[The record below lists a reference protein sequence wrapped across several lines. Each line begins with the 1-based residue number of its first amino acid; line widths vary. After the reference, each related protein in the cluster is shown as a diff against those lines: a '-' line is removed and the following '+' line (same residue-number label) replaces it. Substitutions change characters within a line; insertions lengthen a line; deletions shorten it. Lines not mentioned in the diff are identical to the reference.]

1 MADLLQTPLSVDHI
15 AWVKGV
21 KAKRPVAKLTLF
33 IYTVDEVIR
42 SETRRFQF
50 ERDLT
55 FSQIDQDYQA
65 FLVRKYECFEKAV
78 AFVYMYVRAFAKEDG
93 KTFNAR
99 EKDGFKSCKV
109 DLESKC
115 GLKRLWHTQ
124 LRYICP
130 TVFHK
135 KLKDDIPPPVVL
147 YEKLERRG
155 DARSSES
162 NALEGVTGSKDLDMI
177 LTKMLTSD
185 DGDLVPK
192 K

>member
-1 MADLLQTPLSVDHI
+1 MDDLLQVEQHI
-15 AWVKGV
+15 AWVEAV
-21 KAKRPVAKLTLF
+21 KAKRPPTKLTLF

-42 SETRRFQF
+42 SETRRFRF

-55 FSQIDQDYQA
+55 ASQIDQDYQA

-93 KTFNAR
+93 KAFNAR

-115 GLKRLWHTQ
+115 GLKRLWNTQ

-135 KLKDDIPPPVVL
+135 KLTDEIPPPAVL
-147 YEKLERRG
+147 YERMEGRG
-155 DARSSES
+155 DGRNLESS
-162 NALEGVTGSKDLDMI
+162 ALEGVTGAKDLDMI
-177 LTKMLTSD
+177 LTKMLASE